1 MPWAEAAGRNGVMT
15 DAKEFMIQILFEKSG
30 DGRFHV
36 HSPDLAGLHLAGRDL
51 ATIRADLEP
60 IVKEL
65 LFHNSN
71 VIADKIRWV
80 PSLEEV
86 LGQFTRPSSP
96 SSSPAQEQKFL
107 MITGRAA

>member
-1 MPWAEAAGRNGVMT
+1 MT
-15 DAKEFMIQILFEKSG
+15 AAKEFMIQILFKKSG

-60 IVKEL
+60 IVKDL
-65 LFHNSN
+65 LFYNSN

-80 PSLEEV
+80 PRLEEIPPHPA
-86 LGQFTRPSSP
+86 LSP
-96 SSSPAQEQKFL
+96 
-107 MITGRAA
+107 

>member
-1 MPWAEAAGRNGVMT
+1 MMVEG
-15 DAKEFMIQILFEKSG
+15 KEFLIQILFEKSR

-36 HSPDLAGLHLAGRDL
+36 HSPELAGLHLAGRDL
-51 ATIRADLEP
+51 RKIRADLEP

-86 LGQFTRPSSP
+86 VRQMTQPSTAP
-96 SSSPAQEQKFL
+96 KEEAGERNFL
-107 MITGRAA
+107 VITGRAA

>member
-1 MPWAEAAGRNGVMT
+1 MT
-15 DAKEFMIQILFEKSG
+15 AAKEFMIQILFKKSA

-36 HSPDLAGLHLAGRDL
+36 HSPNLAGLHLAGRDL

-60 IVKEL
+60 IVKDL
-65 LFHNSN
+65 LFYNSN

-86 LGQFTRPSSP
+86 VCQMTQPSSAP
-96 SSSPAQEQKFL
+96 EPQAVEQKFL

>member
-1 MPWAEAAGRNGVMT
+1 MADV
-15 DAKEFMIQILFEKSG
+15 KEFMIQILFKKSG

-51 ATIRADLEP
+51 TTIRADLEP

-65 LFHNSN
+65 LFHNSH

-86 LGQFTRPSSP
+86 VRQMTQPLSAPKQQPG
-96 SSSPAQEQKFL
+96 EQNFL
-107 MITGRAA
+107 VITGRAA

>member
-1 MPWAEAAGRNGVMT
+1 MT
-15 DAKEFMIQILFEKSG
+15 DTKEFMIQILFETSG

-86 LGQFTRPSSP
+86 VSQMTRPPTVP
-96 SSSPAQEQKFL
+96 SSSSREQKFL